1 MATRL
6 TDAQERNQRAQ
17 ALRAVRRLHRTMDT
31 KIEVL
36 ERRMDR
42 SIENKE
48 KITIRTAIGVVNDFR
63 NVIGVI
69 KFIEKAIADMM
80 NIFLL

>member
-1 MATRL
+1 MAPRL

-17 ALRAVRRLHRTMDT
+17 ALRAVRRLQRTLDT

-42 SIENKE
+42 SIENKDR
-48 KITIRTAIGVVNDFR
+48 ITIRTALGVVDDFR
-63 NVIGVI
+63 NVIKVVQ
-69 KFIEKAIADMM
+69 FVEKAIADMM
-80 NIFLL
+80 NVFLL

>member
-1 MATRL
+1 MAARL